1 MYSNPQRRAD
11 RQTQSLRREAGE
23 YLRDLR
29 EGAGLSQRQLASM
42 VGTEYYT
49 FISQLET
56 GRGRIPPDKYKV
68 WAEALGVRSY
78 DFVKT
83 LMRYYDPITYEIL
96 FSQHSIEH
104 QSQLS
109 ATVAKIKRK

>member
-11 RQTQSLRREAGE
+11 RKTQSLRREAGE

-29 EGAGLSQRQLASM
+29 ESAGLSQRQLASM

-49 FISQLET
+49 FVSQLET
-56 GRGRIPPDKYKV
+56 GRGRLPPIKYKV

-78 DFVKT
+78 NFVKI

-96 FSQHSIEH
+96 FSPQSVGD

-109 ATVAKIKRK
+109 ATVVNMKRK